1 MTTEISI
8 PILHTIGA
16 LPGTVYALFVLI
28 IIDYITGVC
37 LAVKEKKISSKIGA
51 KGIAAKVL
59 IVCLVALS
67 YIVDTWILD
76 SGDKFSSIT
85 ILFYCANEIISIF
98 ENVNHFGLP
107 LPKKFKEYLTKLQ
120 LQVFACSCN
129 CYLIFHSTHEVS
141 IPHVSYIDSHSV
153 SSCAAFLQSQ
163 QKKADTH
170 KQVQ

>member
-16 LPGTVYALFVLI
+16 LPDIVYALFVLI

-59 IVCLVALS
+59 S

-76 SGDKFSSIT
+76 SGEKFSSIT

-98 ENVNHFGLP
+98 ENVNRFGLP
-107 LPKKFKEYLTKLQ
+107 LPRKFKEYLDGLK
-120 LQVFACSCN
+120 S
-129 CYLIFHSTHEVS
+129 
-141 IPHVSYIDSHSV
+141 
-153 SSCAAFLQSQ
+153 
-163 QKKADTH
+163 KKNT
-170 KQVQ
+170 

>member
-1 MTTEISI
+1 MTTEIGI

-16 LPGTVYALFVLI
+16 LPDTVYALFVLI

-76 SGDKFSSIT
+76 SGEKFSSIT
-85 ILFYCANEIISIF
+85 ILF
-98 ENVNHFGLP
+98 
-107 LPKKFKEYLTKLQ
+107 
-120 LQVFACSCN
+120 
-129 CYLIFHSTHEVS
+129 
-141 IPHVSYIDSHSV
+141 
-153 SSCAAFLQSQ
+153 
-163 QKKADTH
+163 
-170 KQVQ
+170 

>member
-16 LPGTVYALFVLI
+16 LPDTVYALFVLI

-76 SGDKFSSIT
+76 SGEKFSSIT

-98 ENVNHFGLP
+98 ENVNPFGLP
-107 LPKKFKEYLTKLQ
+107 LPRKFKEYLDGLK
-120 LQVFACSCN
+120 S
-129 CYLIFHSTHEVS
+129 
-141 IPHVSYIDSHSV
+141 
-153 SSCAAFLQSQ
+153 
-163 QKKADTH
+163 KKSA
-170 KQVQ
+170 